1 MMYFEDENGKKV
13 KLTAKQMMFVAEYV
27 ANGFNGTQAAI
38 VAGYSKL
45 SSRTIASD
53 MLAKQYIKNAIEAK
67 MRAISLEQSLKAR
80 DILDMAISELQNSG
94 EDSTQSSRKQ
104 LMEFIS
110 QYTGG
115 FDANKRKIEH
125 SGGVDL
131 SGLSDEELKAKLE
144 E

>member
-1 MMYFEDENGKKV
+1 MMYFEDEHGEKR
-13 KLTAKQMMFVAEYV
+13 KLTAKQMMFVAEYTS
-27 ANGFNGTQAAI
+27 NGFNGTQAAL
-38 VAGYSKL
+38 VAGYSKKAANQ
-45 SSRTIASD
+45 IASD
-53 MLAKQYIKNAIEAK
+53 TLAKTYIQKAVEAK
-67 MRAISLEQSLKAR
+67 LRGVALAQSLKAQ
-80 DILDMAISELQNSG
+80 DILDMAVTELQNSG
-94 EDSTQSSRKQ
+94 DDSTQGSRKQ

>member
-1 MMYFEDENGKKV
+1 MMYFEDEHGNKR
-13 KLTAKQMMFVAEYV
+13 KLTAKQMMFVAEYTS
-27 ANGFNGTQAAI
+27 NGFNGTQAAI
-38 VAGYSKL
+38 VAGYSES

-53 MLAKQYIKNAIEAK
+53 LLAKQYMKNAVEAK
-67 MRAISLEQSLKAR
+67 LRGIALAQSLKAQ
-80 DILDMAISELQNSG
+80 DILDMAVTELQNSG
-94 EDSTQSSRKQ
+94 DDSTQGSRKQ

-131 SGLSDEELKAKLE
+131 SGLSDEELKAKLDE
-144 E
+144 

>member
-1 MMYFEDENGKKV
+1 MMYFEDEHGEKR
-13 KLTAKQMMFVAEYV
+13 KLTAKQMMFVAEYTS
-27 ANGFNGTQAAI
+27 NGFNGTQAAL
-38 VAGYSKL
+38 VAGYSKKAANQ
-45 SSRTIASD
+45 IASD
-53 MLAKQYIKNAIEAK
+53 TLAKTYIQKAVEAK
-67 MRAISLEQSLKAR
+67 LRGVALAQSLKAQ
-80 DILDMAISELQNSG
+80 DILDMAVTELQNSG
-94 EDSTQSSRKQ
+94 DDSTQGSRKQ
-104 LMEFIS
+104 LLEFIS

>member
-1 MMYFEDENGKKV
+1 MMYFEDEHG
-13 KLTAKQMMFVAEYV
+13 AEYTS
-27 ANGFNGTQAAI
+27 NGFNGTQAAI
-38 VAGYSKL
+38 VAGYSES

-53 MLAKQYIKNAIEAK
+53 LLAKQYMKNAVEAK
-67 MRAISLEQSLKAR
+67 LRGIALAQSLKAQ
-80 DILDMAISELQNSG
+80 DILDMAVTELQNSG
-94 EDSTQSSRKQ
+94 DDSTQGSRKQ

-131 SGLSDEELKAKLE
+131 SGLSDEELKAKLDE
-144 E
+144 

>member
-1 MMYFEDENGKKV
+1 MYFEDEHGEKR
-13 KLTAKQMMFVAEYV
+13 KLTAKQMMFVAEYTS
-27 ANGFNGTQAAI
+27 NGFNGTQAAL
-38 VAGYSKL
+38 VAGYSKKAANQ
-45 SSRTIASD
+45 IASD
-53 MLAKQYIKNAIEAK
+53 TLAKTYIQKAVEAK
-67 MRAISLEQSLKAR
+67 LRGVALAQSLKAQ
-80 DILDMAISELQNSG
+80 DILDMAVTELQNSG
-94 EDSTQSSRKQ
+94 DDSTQGSRKQ